1 MKKEAPN
8 NIEANDKVLER
19 AAELFG
25 VLATPVRL
33 RIIGELCSSE
43 RNVSHL
49 LGVIDVSQPN
59 MSRHLNV
66 LYQAGIVT
74 KRRRGANVI
83 YTLANESVVSICKVV
98 CTQMVSDVASGRR

>member
-1 MKKEAPN
+1 MTNQAP
-8 NIEANDKVLER
+8 IKTEVTSKVLER

-33 RIIGELCSSE
+33 RIIGELCESE

-49 LGVIDVSQPN
+49 LGAIEVSQPN

-74 KRRRGANVI
+74 KRRSGAHVI
-83 YTLANESVVSICKVV
+83 YTLANDSVVSICKVV
-98 CTQMVSDVASGRR
+98 CNHMVSDVAAGHQ